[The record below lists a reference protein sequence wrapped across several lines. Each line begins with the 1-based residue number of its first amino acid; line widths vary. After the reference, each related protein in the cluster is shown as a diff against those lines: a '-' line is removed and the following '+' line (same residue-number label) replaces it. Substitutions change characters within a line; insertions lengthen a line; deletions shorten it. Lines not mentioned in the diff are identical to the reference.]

1 MLMGTFARPPSRTWP
16 DEYGVM
22 KLETV
27 PRGIVQQTL
36 MPLRGKKRFEQFV
49 GGPEGGAPT

>member
-1 MLMGTFARPPSRTWP
+1 MQRDLPPKQEDWP

-27 PRGIVQQTL
+27 PRGIVRQHL
-36 MPLRGKKRFEQFV
+36 MPFQGGKKFEEYV
-49 GGPEGGAPT
+49 D

>member
-1 MLMGTFARPPSRTWP
+1 MLMGSFKRPPANTWP

-27 PRGIVQQTL
+27 PTGILAQRL
-36 MPLRGKKRFEQFV
+36 MPLRARKTFDDFV
-49 GGPEGGAPT
+49 EKP